1 MEPHRENWLP
11 YNKITEFLL
20 VCIDKLYTCVCVYIY
35 VYIYICMY
43 IFVVVELPSHVQL
56 FASPWTAARQASL
69 SLTISWS
76 LPKFPSSLHWR
87 CIQPSHPASLHVW
100 VLSCLVMPVSLQ
112 PHRLSGRRLP
122 GSPVNGILQARILE
136 WVAIPFSR
144 DLPNPEIKPRSPVL
158 QVDSLPS
165 EPPGKSYIYLYT
177 YTYIH
182 ICV

>member
-1 MEPHRENWLP
+1 MTD
-11 YNKITEFLL
+11 YKAFLRHGATQG
-20 VCIDKLYTCVCVYIY
+20 KLTTLQQDYWISFGLYRQIIYMCVCVYIC

-43 IFVVVELPSHVQL
+43 IFVVVELSSHVQL

-87 CIQPSHPASLHVW
+87 CIQPSHPASLHVC

-144 DLPNPEIKPRSPVL
+144 DLPNPEI
-158 QVDSLPS
+158 
-165 EPPGKSYIYLYT
+165 
-177 YTYIH
+177 
-182 ICV
+182 